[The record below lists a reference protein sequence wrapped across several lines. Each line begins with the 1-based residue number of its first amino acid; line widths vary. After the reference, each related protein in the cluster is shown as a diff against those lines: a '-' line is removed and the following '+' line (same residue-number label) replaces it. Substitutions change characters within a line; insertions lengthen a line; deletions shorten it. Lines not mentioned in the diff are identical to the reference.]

1 MTVTTM
7 DSIAFI
13 EKENSELR
21 NNCQI
26 LTDQYQELS
35 KRHQMLAQEYKDLED
50 KYRLLSEEYQQ
61 CQDDKALLKS
71 QCDRVSMTEE
81 HLKDDKKVKF
91 LYWIAIVHSTSGSI
105 QFDCATC
112 N

>member
-1 MTVTTM
+1 MTVTM

-13 EKENSELR
+13 ERENSELR

-26 LTDQYQELS
+26 LTDQYQ
-35 KRHQMLAQEYKDLED
+35 RLAQVYKDLEG

-71 QCDRVSMTEE
+71 QCDRVSMTKE
-81 HLKDDKKVKF
+81 HLKDDKKK
-91 LYWIAIVHSTSGSI
+91 
-105 QFDCATC
+105 
-112 N
+112 